1 MKKKNYLLTWD
12 KKIHYF
18 LVFIQIVFYLMATLN
33 SYLQIKSTLKND
45 GSTGIETHFMSES
58 ASVRR

>member
-1 MKKKNYLLTWD
+1 MKNKNSLLTWD

-18 LVFIQIVFYLMATLN
+18 LVVIQIIFYLVATLN

-45 GSTGIETHFMSES
+45 GSTGIEMHFVSES